1 MTDPFRRDGVRPP
14 VQRVNPTTVAIIAGA
29 LLLALLAAFLFLH
42 RGNEDQDK
50 LTGSETSTA
59 AASPEKRCSSQ
70 STYNL
75 IKRELFRRAAQ
86 VRGSDQPAFDKL
98 AAYASIRMERPV
110 LESEDGGTVNC
121 SGSLSLDLPPGVAV
135 VGGRRTLS
143 SDVDYSLQRAADGS
157 GEVLTLGGADA
168 IITPLA
174 TLARTAQAP
183 AAVPASPPNS
193 ADPGYDGPGEVAP
206 APPLI
211 PVNPPPPPE
220 PVRQPATARPSFN
233 CANAK
238 TRGELAVCSSSDL
251 AALDRQMASQFN
263 RALAEAGPGEREML
277 TRTRARFLAFRD
289 RCGSDSCIADAYRG
303 RIAEIRD
310 IMAGQWSPPR

>member
-1 MTDPFRRDGVRPP
+1 LTDPYRRDGVRPP
-14 VQRVNPTTVAIIAGA
+14 VQRVNPTTIAIIGGA

-50 LTGSETSTA
+50 LTGSETATA
-59 AASPEKRCSSQ
+59 AASPERRCASQ

-98 AAYASIRMERPV
+98 AAYAAVRMERPV

-135 VGGRRTLS
+135 VGGRRTLTA
-143 SDVDYSLQRAADGS
+143 DIDYSLQRAADGS

-174 TLARTAQAP
+174 TLARVAPKPTATPAP
-183 AAVPASPPNS
+183 PLNT

-206 APPLI
+206 AAPDVPP
-211 PVNPPPPPE
+211 VYPPPPARTE
-220 PVRQPATARPSFN
+220 PATARPSFN

-238 TRGELAVCSSSDL
+238 TRGEIAVCNDSGL
-251 AALDRQMASQFN
+251 AALDRQMASHFN
-263 RALAEAGPGEREML
+263 RAMAAATPGERTML
-277 TRTRARFLAFRD
+277 TRSRDRFLAFRD
-289 RCGSDSCIADAYRG
+289 RCASDACIADAYRG
-303 RIAEIRD
+303 RIAEITD
-310 IMAGQWSPPR
+310 IMSGQFRP